1 MSEKVFREPRGG
13 KPLASTGPR
22 GTNTPAAV
30 PRLRRVLTL
39 WDLIFYG
46 LVLIQPI
53 AAVPLFGVA
62 QRLSRGHTA
71 TTVLAGM
78 VAIMLTAFSYG
89 RMAALYPAAGSAY
102 TYVGRGL
109 NPHAGFLAGWA
120 MFLGYL
126 MVPLINV
133 IYVAVA
139 VQREFPRIPYAAG
152 GACFALLITLLNLR
166 GIRWTAL
173 ANQLLLGF
181 MCAVI
186 GVFIVEAIRFLF
198 HLQGWRG
205 VVSIKP
211 FYDPRSFSLR
221 SIATGTSF
229 AALTYIGFDGVTTL
243 AEDVENPRRN
253 VLLATVL
260 VVLFT
265 GVFSGL
271 QVYLAQLVWPEY
283 QGFSSFETAFMDV
296 CRRVGGALLFHAMW
310 AVLIV
315 ASFGSALT
323 GQVGAAR
330 ILFGM
335 SRDGVLPRRVFA
347 YLDPRSNTPALN
359 IGIIGLL
366 AFAVA
371 LVLNYEQTA
380 EILNSGALL
389 AFMGVNLATFWQFYT
404 KSQRARFVADAV
416 VPLLGF
422 LSCFTI
428 WLSLPR
434 PAMIIGGSWTLTGLA
449 LAMITTRGFRNRPAL
464 IDFGES

>member
-1 MSEKVFREPRGG
+1 VN
-13 KPLASTGPR
+13 STV
-22 GTNTPAAV
+22 TNTAIPV
-30 PRLRRVLTL
+30 PRLERVLTL

-46 LVLIQPI
+46 VVLIQPI

-62 QRLSRGHTA
+62 QQLSRGHTV
-71 TTVLAGM
+71 TTVLIGM
-78 VAIMLTAFSYG
+78 VAMMLTAVSYG

-126 MVPLINV
+126 VLPLINV

-139 VQREFPRIPYAAG
+139 VQREFPRAPYAVGAAG
-152 GACFALLITLLNLR
+152 FAALITFLNLR
-166 GIRWTAL
+166 GIRWTAR
-173 ANQLLLGF
+173 ANQVLLAG

-186 GVFIVEAIRFLF
+186 GVFIILAFRYVLHSQGLGGLF
-198 HLQGWRG
+198 SLQ
-205 VVSIKP
+205 P
-211 FYDPRSFSLR
+211 FYDPQTFKFQTL
-221 SIATGTSF
+221 ATATSF

-253 VLLATVL
+253 VLLAVVL

-265 GVFSGL
+265 GIFSGV
-271 QVYLAQLVWPEY
+271 QVYLAQLVWPDFRD
-283 QGFSSFETAFMDV
+283 FSSPETAFMDV
-296 CRRVGGALLFHAMW
+296 CQRVGGALLFHAMW

-335 SRDGVLPRRVFA
+335 GRESVLPRRVFT
-347 YLDPRSNTPALN
+347 YLSPNRNTPAFN
-359 IGIIGLL
+359 ISIIGLL
-366 AFAVA
+366 AFV
-371 LVLNYEQTA
+371 LSLILNYERTG

-389 AFMGVNLATFWQFYT
+389 AFMGVNVATFWQFHVRGRT
-404 KSQRARFVADAV
+404 RRLWADVVA
-416 VPLLGF
+416 PLLGF
-422 LSCFTI
+422 FSCLGI
-428 WLSLPR
+428 WVSLPR
-434 PAMIIGGSWTLTGLA
+434 PAMFVGGAWLVVGLA
-449 LAMITTRGFRNRPAL
+449 IAAITTRGFRTPPVVV
-464 IDFGES
+464 DFSDS